1 MTVNEFVLF
10 MDEQQNE
17 ERAFKTK
24 ILTWYEQVVDRT
36 YDFFSDTLQGRS
48 WLGLF
53 IAFGSCVWGSLVLV
67 CASGFRGCC
76 FWFVGHF
83 FSQFQYHGYGKLLC
97 TLYRKKLP
105 FLVVLVYDVC
115 EREKIVGSS

>member
-1 MTVNEFVLF
+1 MAVNVSSMTVNEFVLF

-83 FSQFQYHGYGKLLC
+83 FFSVSVSWLRKASVY
-97 TLYRKKLP
+97 TLP
-105 FLVVLVYDVC
+105 
-115 EREKIVGSS
+115 EKITLPGRFSL

>member
-1 MTVNEFVLF
+1 MSRLSIGPMISLATPSKV
-10 MDEQQNE
+10 
-17 ERAFKTK
+17 A
-24 ILTWYEQVVDRT
+24 
-36 YDFFSDTLQGRS
+36 
-48 WLGLF
+48 LGLVF
-53 IAFGSCVWGSLVLV
+53 SLLLVPVFGGLL
-67 CASGFRGCC
+67 
-76 FWFVGHF
+76 FWFVLVGFVVVVSGSWVTF